1 LKVRAL
7 AAEAL
12 EHYLGHLVVFSLW
25 VEGLLLATCRWRRQ

>member
-12 EHYLGHLVVFSLW
+12 EHYLGFLVVFSLL
-25 VEGLLLATCRWRRQ
+25 VEGLLLATCR